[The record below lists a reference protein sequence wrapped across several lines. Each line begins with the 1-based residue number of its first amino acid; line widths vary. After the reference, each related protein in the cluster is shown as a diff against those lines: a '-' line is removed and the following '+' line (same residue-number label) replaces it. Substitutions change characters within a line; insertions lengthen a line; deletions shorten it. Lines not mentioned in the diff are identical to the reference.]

1 MTDAMD
7 KIDVGPLGWR
17 LITVMG
23 ASLLL
28 GGAADLSLGL
38 YPLQL
43 GSPEWEYGAIS
54 NFLNR
59 LPLAGLGVA
68 FLLAAALAGRQRVA
82 TYVWSTLLAVV
93 AVVVLLLGLLYA
105 TNLPLI
111 LGGFGPGAARTGG
124 LKALAKT
131 LVQLPAYSLGFF
143 IVAILGFR
151 AVSRFDRGRG

>member
-1 MTDAMD
+1 MTDAMA
-7 KIDVGPLGWR
+7 KLDVGPLGWR

-28 GGAADLSLGL
+28 GGVADLSLGL

-43 GSPEWEYGAIS
+43 GTPEWEYGAIS

-68 FLLAAALAGRQRVA
+68 FLLAASLAGRRRLGG
-82 TYVWSTLLAVV
+82 YVWSTLLAVV
-93 AVVVLLLGLLYA
+93 AVLVLLLGLLYA

-111 LGGFGPGAARTGG
+111 LGGFAPGAARTGG
-124 LKALAKT
+124 LKAVAKT
-131 LVQLPAYSLGFF
+131 AVQVPTYSLGFF